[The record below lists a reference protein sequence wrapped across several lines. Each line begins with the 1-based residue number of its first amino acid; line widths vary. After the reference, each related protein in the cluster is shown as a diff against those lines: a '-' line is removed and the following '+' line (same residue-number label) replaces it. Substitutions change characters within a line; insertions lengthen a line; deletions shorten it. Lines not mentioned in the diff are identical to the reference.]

1 MALCWIRCGIS
12 PFWRSI
18 RQVQCGVRIWC
29 HAWWPVLVLLP
40 ASNEILPRSLSHMC
54 APSLSVK
61 SFQDQ
66 KSYMKFRSICESF
79 GHFKARA
86 RGICSALMEQHL
98 QGPMVDGGAFH
109 RPMWGQKIVIW
120 MDCYQ
125 LQLRGGAGSLQEPSA
140 RLCHGWQA
148 RLESMAKQHRGNLCQ
163 RDILQSLSQVPAV
176 SGAWNQGLWVEFR
189 GRKPKAKSAGATFC
203 IWTTQLGGTTALMRK
218 AVGCFKSRPEMWGD
232 VRSRVKIGLCF
243 QQLLPQQFP
252 AKASQALFWIFNP
265 PRVSAGR
272 PRSRFSINATTHL
285 MYIYAVPIRTCRR
298 HGHRWSWGPVQL
310 LLSFQP
316 VVIDYRQSCCQ
327 VCHIYYSA
335 SCEAEAEGCQARG
348 RTMRR
353 WRGSL
358 CSCEVQNM
366 SNSNSLHLRQN

>member
-1 MALCWIRCGIS
+1 MCAVISDAVGVCQLPVKKPLELKIGLCYIFRTSSGHSNAKCAAMALCWIRCGIS

-18 RQVQCGVRIWC
+18 RPVQCGVRIWC

-120 MDCYQ
+120 MACYQ
-125 LQLRGGAGSLQEPSA
+125 LQLRGAAGSLQEPSA

-163 RDILQSLSQVPAV
+163 RDILQCARSLSQVPAV

-189 GRKPKAKSAGATFC
+189 GRKPKAKSAGAT
-203 IWTTQLGGTTALMRK
+203 
-218 AVGCFKSRPEMWGD
+218 
-232 VRSRVKIGLCF
+232 
-243 QQLLPQQFP
+243 
-252 AKASQALFWIFNP
+252 
-265 PRVSAGR
+265 
-272 PRSRFSINATTHL
+272 
-285 MYIYAVPIRTCRR
+285 
-298 HGHRWSWGPVQL
+298 
-310 LLSFQP
+310 
-316 VVIDYRQSCCQ
+316 
-327 VCHIYYSA
+327 
-335 SCEAEAEGCQARG
+335 
-348 RTMRR
+348 
-353 WRGSL
+353 
-358 CSCEVQNM
+358 
-366 SNSNSLHLRQN
+366 LHLDDTIGRDDSST